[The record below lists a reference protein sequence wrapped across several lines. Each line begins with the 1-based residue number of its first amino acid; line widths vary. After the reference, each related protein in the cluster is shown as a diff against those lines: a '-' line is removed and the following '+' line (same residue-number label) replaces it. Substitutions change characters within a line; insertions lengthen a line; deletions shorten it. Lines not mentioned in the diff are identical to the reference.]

1 MFMDY
6 VLCAHSPAVHL
17 TSLISPLLPLILY
30 SKSLSLPFIPQDP
43 VALKVLAHQLDN
55 PRAGTGTQAAQQR
68 EKKAFTNAGLM

>member
-1 MFMDY
+1 MFIDY
-6 VLCAHSPAVHL
+6 ILCAHSPAVHL
-17 TSLISPLLPLILY
+17 TSLISPLPILY